1 MYILAGAGV
10 PSGRP
15 LWGTSAALL
24 WGYPLRKIYHILG
37 CELYSHRGGERELAW
52 ELEYNSLSSLSD
64 LSQSS
69 YLLLRTL
76 TTLTTLDTPVTTADA
91 PTRA

>member
-1 MYILAGAGV
+1 MADPMG
-10 PSGRP
+10 
-15 LWGTSAALL
+15 GTFAALL

-37 CELYSHRGGERELAW
+37 CELYSHVNLNTTLSQLSR
-52 ELEYNSLSSLSD
+52 SSL
-64 LSQSS
+64 
-69 YLLLRTL
+69 YLLLRIL